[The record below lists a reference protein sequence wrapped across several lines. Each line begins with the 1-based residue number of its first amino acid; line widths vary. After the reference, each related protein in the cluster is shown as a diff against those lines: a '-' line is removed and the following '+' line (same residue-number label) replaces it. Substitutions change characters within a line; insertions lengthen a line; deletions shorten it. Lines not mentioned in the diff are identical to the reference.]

1 MVKPAPSVAE
11 CQMGNAFLLTFV
23 FSSETIGEGGGLQKS
38 AALFRLRYETGRKSF
53 SVCAPILISRGDMRG
68 IKGLTSFT
76 NDSIR
81 CINVD
86 LRVVADLYSFS
97 LCFLFPFRKCRSGRR
112 IGKGL
117 IVRAIA
123 RNTKVLATATSKVVQ
138 QYGGF
143 FGHARFDS
151 CISGIRYS
159 SHSNVAETSRM

>member
-1 MVKPAPSVAE
+1 M
-11 CQMGNAFLLTFV
+11 
-23 FSSETIGEGGGLQKS
+23 

-143 FGHARFDS
+143 LDRLVLIHASRVYVTLRILTSPKPLGCKGQGDIGYLF
-151 CISGIRYS
+151 SGRIPPPFVVVRSYGS
-159 SHSNVAETSRM
+159 DNPG

>member
-1 MVKPAPSVAE
+1 M
-11 CQMGNAFLLTFV
+11 
-23 FSSETIGEGGGLQKS
+23 

-123 RNTKVLATATSKVVQ
+123 RNTKVLATFNEQSGTAIRW
-138 QYGGF
+138 F
-143 FGHARFDS
+143 FGQARFDS
-151 CISGIRYS
+151 CISGIRHS
-159 SHSNVAETSRM
+159 SHSITPPKPLGCKGSGDIGYLFSGRIPPAFVVVRSYGSDNPG